1 MPFSIG
7 PCQEFGTM
15 VRKLWTTAVVA
26 SALALCV
33 TSAWAFPAL
42 ELQWT
47 QHLTPGANPYYL
59 DGNIDAGG
67 VLVGQI
73 NYGVR
78 HVAPDGTPLHAVPLG
93 SDTAK
98 SIVRLGDYYYVSGDD
113 SQGIGRLDATGANA
127 WNASSWVGFVNPLG
141 TGPEAIATNGSLLF
155 ANDDGTQNR
164 IHAYAVTNQPGSFSL
179 TEQWAVDLPD
189 GHRVRGISYDADS
202 GYLYMHNG
210 GDSAGTT
217 LYAIDAATGTAFD
230 MGMHAGE
237 PRVYQVLRR
246 GDELLVFGTSDNLS
260 VYDLVNDTTIAAGP
274 KLQIGLGLGDLYGA
288 AVMPIGGSFD
298 TLFVTSGGGNL
309 SAFELVPEP
318 TTLSLLGLGGLAALA
333 RRRRRR

>member
-1 MPFSIG
+1 
-7 PCQEFGTM
+7 M

-26 SALALCV
+26 TALALCV

-59 DGNIDAGG
+59 DGNTDAGG

-73 NYGVR
+73 GYGVR
-78 HVAPDGTPLHAVPLG
+78 HVAPDGTQLHAPLPINPG
-93 SDTAK
+93 AK
-98 SIVRLGDYYYVSGDD
+98 SMVRLGDYYYVSGDNA
-113 SQGIGRLDATGANA
+113 QGIGRLDATGANA
-127 WNASSWVGFVNPLG
+127 WNAASWVGFVNPLG
-141 TGPEAIATNGSLLF
+141 TGPEAIASDGSRLF
-155 ANDDGTQNR
+155 TNDDATNSR
-164 IHAYAVTNQPGSFSL
+164 IHAFAVTNTATSFSL

-189 GHRVRGISYDADS
+189 GHRVRGISYDPDS

-217 LYAIDAATGTAFD
+217 LYAIDATAGTAVN
-230 MGMHAGE
+230 MGTHAGE

-246 GDELLVFGTSDNLS
+246 GSELLVFGTSDNLT
-260 VYDLVNDTTIAAGP
+260 VYDLLDDTTIAGAP
-274 KLQIGLGLGDLYGA
+274 KLQVNLGLGDLYGA

-298 TLFVTSGGGNL
+298 TLFVTSAGGNL

-318 TTLSLLGLGGLAALA
+318 TTLGLLGLGGLAALA